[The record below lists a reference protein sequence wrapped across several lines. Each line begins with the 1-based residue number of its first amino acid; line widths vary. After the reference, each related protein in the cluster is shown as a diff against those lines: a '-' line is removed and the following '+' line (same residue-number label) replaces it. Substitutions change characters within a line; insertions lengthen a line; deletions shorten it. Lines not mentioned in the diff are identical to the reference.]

1 MFNKLK
7 EMPASVLVAF
17 GFLASLVILGAVYI
31 PWIVIPLLGL
41 VAIAASVFRIVHWI
55 NFERR

>member
-1 MFNKLK
+1 MINKLK

-17 GFLASLVILGAVYI
+17 GFLASLVVLGAVYV
-31 PWIVIPLLGL
+31 PWIVIPLLVL
-41 VAIAASVFRIVHWI
+41 LAIAASVFRIIHRI